1 MYKYILLVLS
11 LITGLVALRAQK
23 SQVINEKGEGLA
35 FSKIMMIGNGSQES
49 ILSDSLGY
57 FSLSEAN
64 LNQQIVIDA
73 FGYQLDT
80 FNVVALDSKYKLSS
94 VTDLETLTVSKKK
107 KGSSIMFAKTIQ
119 TENITEKELY
129 KAACCNLAE
138 SFETNPAVD
147 ASFSDGATGTK
158 TIKLLG
164 LGGKYAL
171 LSVEN
176 MPRIRGNNLYNGLAA
191 IPGSWVESIQ
201 ILKGNS
207 SVSNGFEGM
216 SGQINTQLKGLDHA
230 KSIQEINSYVNS
242 LGRYELN
249 GINQIVHTD
258 KLKSAILWNHSSWA
272 NKIDQNNDGFYEM
285 PGSNQQNLLLRTK
298 FSPSNKIHNQINLS
312 YNRSE
317 KNGGSDLYKFN
328 LNLNEQ
334 NYGLFGKSGIVL
346 NDPGKSIGLQYSYN
360 EYAFNGKIGN
370 KSIDSKSEEL
380 YLNLMHQSYINNTN
394 HGIKMGVSYLK
405 EKLNDEVVYDDVDS
419 SYYRFS
425 RSIIGAFIEYTGTLS
440 DKDQLTVGL
449 RTDAYGNDFYL
460 LPRLNYKH
468 SFNNNLVY
476 RLGAGRA
483 IKSNYFLAE
492 NYGSMI
498 NNRRVYGLGNLI
510 DPEDSYSLF
519 NSVWYKFKIGYREAS
534 LLVEH
539 HYQDFNNRYLAH
551 YQDNALV
558 IKQHKKA
565 TNQSFLVQFNY
576 EVFPGFDLK
585 VAYKYNEQK
594 AEDLGFNQ
602 NNLWLLPKNRS
613 FINMSY
619 ETRDN
624 WIFNATLNRIGR
636 QFLPPVNLSDIPV
649 NNEITAFYKL
659 GAQISKTHKRWRAY
673 LGVENA
679 LNVRQENVWF
689 GIESDSP
696 EASISYL
703 PPIGTVIHFGIN
715 YKFFE

>member
-1 MYKYILLVLS
+1 MYKYMLLVLGLFS
-11 LITGLVALRAQK
+11 GLVILRAQK
-23 SQVINEKGEGLA
+23 SQVTDDENQGLA
-35 FSKIMMIGNGSQES
+35 FSKIMVLGSDSQKS

-57 FSLSEAN
+57 FSLSEAD
-64 LNQQIVIDA
+64 LNKQIVIDA
-73 FGYQLDT
+73 FGYELDT
-80 FNVVALDSKYKLSS
+80 FKVATLTAKYKLSS

-147 ASFSDGATGTK
+147 ASFNDGATGTK

-216 SGQINTQLKGLDHA
+216 SGQINTQLKGLDHT

-249 GINQIVHTD
+249 GINQIVHTE
-258 KLKSAILWNHSSWA
+258 KVKSAILWNHSSWA

-285 PGSNQQNLLLRTK
+285 PESNQQNLLLRTK

-317 KNGGSDLYKFN
+317 KNGGSDLYNFN

-334 NYGLFGKSGIVL
+334 NYGFFGKSGVVL
-346 NDPGKSIGLQYSYN
+346 NDPGKSIGFQYSFN
-360 EYAFNGKIGN
+360 QYAFDGKIGD
-370 KSIDSKSEEL
+370 KSIDSKSKEI

-394 HGIKMGVSYLK
+394 HGIKIGASYLK
-405 EKLNDEVVYDDVDS
+405 ENLDDQVIYESNDS
-419 SYYRFS
+419 SYYRFN
-425 RSIIGAFIEYTGTLS
+425 RTVFGAFVEYNGHLS
-440 DKDQLTVGL
+440 ENDQLTLGL
-449 RTDAYGNDFYL
+449 RTDVYGNDIYF

-498 NNRRVYGLGNLI
+498 NNRRVYGLSNLV
-510 DPEDSYSLF
+510 DPEDSYSIF
-519 NSVWYKFKIGYREAS
+519 NSLWYKFKIGYREAS
-534 LLVEH
+534 FLIEH

-551 YQDNALV
+551 YQDNALI
-558 IKQHKKA
+558 IKQHKEA
-565 TNQSFLVQFNY
+565 TNQSFLVQLDY
-576 EVFPGFDLK
+576 EILPGFDLK
-585 VAYKYNEQK
+585 MAYKYNEQK
-594 AEDLGFNQ
+594 AEDLGLSQ

-613 FINMSY
+613 FINLSY
-619 ETRDN
+619 ETRN
-624 WIFNATLNRIGR
+624 KWLFNATLNRIGR

-649 NNEITAFYKL
+649 SNEITAFYKL

-689 GIESDSP
+689 GIDSGNP

-703 PPIGTVIHFGIN
+703 PPIGTAIHFGIN